1 MTRIE
6 SPQRARAQRPGPR
19 GWALTAS
26 VLSVLLALWTLCGAA
41 VASSAMTTPAGSL
54 CPAPGRGHAAC
65 ASAAPI
71 LRGSDGEAEEGEE
84 EARGDEEEAAA
95 STEARAEE
103 AGSSP
108 GDSPSNRSA
117 GPSSNPGPAPTPAAN
132 LAIVSQ
138 LKLTTR
144 ATASLRRHAPQASSI
159 GFSFT
164 LSASTQVKVTL
175 LKQTSGTGG
184 KRWTTVPDSLTVSAG
199 KGRVSRSLSG
209 HNRLSPGRYRLTVEP
224 AGGDPR
230 SIYLSARR

>member
-1 MTRIE
+1 M
-6 SPQRARAQRPGPR
+6 
-19 GWALTAS
+19 
-26 VLSVLLALWTLCGAA
+26 LLALWTLCGAA
-41 VASSAMTTPAGSL
+41 MASSAMATPAGSL

-71 LRGSDGEAEEGEE
+71 LRGSDSEAEEGEE

-108 GDSPSNRSA
+108 SDSPSSRSA
-117 GPSSNPGPAPTPAAN
+117 GPSSNPGAAPTAAN

-144 ATASLRRHAPQASSI
+144 ATASLRQHAPQASSI

-164 LSASTQVKVTL
+164 LSASTLVKVTL

-184 KRWTTVPDSLTVSAG
+184 KRWTTLPDSLTVSAG

-209 HNRLSPGRYRLTVEP
+209 HNRLSPGRYRLTVKP